1 MEANMRSTA
10 WNESGPARRAAL
22 GLSILAGLFMLGGPG
37 DALAQGMSN
46 SMDGTGYR
54 SGKVASGYRSA
65 ARPGPRTKGHA
76 FGPGP
81 ALKKGYVPRVK
92 GYSYRRPAPRLKR
105 ARGYRGAAPRT
116 CGQFRYWSAAKGRC
130 LDARTSP
137 PALK

>member
-1 MEANMRSTA
+1 MRSTA
-10 WNESGPARRAAL
+10 WNGSGPARRAAL
-22 GLSILAGLFMLGGPG
+22 GLSILAGLFMLGGPPG
-37 DALAQGMSN
+37 DASAQGMAN
-46 SMDGTGYR
+46 SMGGPGYR
-54 SGKVASGYRSA
+54 SGKVAPGYRNA
-65 ARPGPRTKGHA
+65 AQPAPRTKGYA

-105 ARGYRGAAPRT
+105 ARGYRAAPRT